1 MKSFKKFVQEESEQL
16 DELSPNTLHSYIK
29 KSAGNM
35 AGNAALA
42 AAQASSSMRKSS
54 PEVKRNIKN
63 RMKGITS
70 ASGRL
75 ADKANM
81 AEEVELDEGLFGGGK
96 KIEDHH
102 YTLINTDV
110 NKRVGHGTVWK
121 TEAGAKNYHK
131 GRGAD
136 WQGNHMK
143 VMTVGDAKK
152 RGVPEHNFNNL
163 AVSEEV
169 ELDEISKKLA
179 KSYLNKSAAERE
191 ANPQYSTREKFR
203 SRMIGG
209 ATADAKLKGR
219 VQEPY
224 KFGQAPKRKM
234 YVKVKATNEEVEL
247 DEASDLRITKIY
259 NKKNATYAVHS
270 PDRKYFKEF
279 DNEADAKKHLES
291 KKS

>member
-81 AEEVELDEGLFGGGK
+81 AEEVELDE
-96 KIEDHH
+96 
-102 YTLINTDV
+102 
-110 NKRVGHGTVWK
+110 
-121 TEAGAKNYHK
+121 
-131 GRGAD
+131 
-136 WQGNHMK
+136 
-143 VMTVGDAKK
+143 
-152 RGVPEHNFNNL
+152 
-163 AVSEEV
+163 
-169 ELDEISKKLA
+169 
-179 KSYLNKSAAERE
+179 
-191 ANPQYSTREKFR
+191 
-203 SRMIGG
+203 
-209 ATADAKLKGR
+209 
-219 VQEPY
+219 
-224 KFGQAPKRKM
+224 
-234 YVKVKATNEEVEL
+234 
-247 DEASDLRITKIY
+247 ASNLRITKVY
-259 NKKNATYAVHS
+259 NKKNATYAVHTS
-270 PDRKYFKEF
+270 DRKYYKEF